1 MSAPTPSGL
10 YGLLAEFHAPEEIV
24 KAAAGVYAAGYRKVD
39 AYTPYPMEDVLDAL
53 HLHRTHVPM
62 LALTGGVLGLVGGF
76 ALQYWSSV
84 NAYPLNIG
92 GRPLFSWP
100 AFIVPAFETT
110 VLGAAVATVLGMLLL
125 NGFPQPY
132 HPVFNV
138 KSFAT
143 ASRDRFFL
151 CVESR
156 DPKFD
161 LQGSRELLMR
171 LGAHEVSEVQP

>member
-1 MSAPTPSGL
+1 MSEPTPSGL

-24 KAAAGVYAAGYRKVD
+24 KAAAGVHAAGYRRVD

-53 HLHRTHVPM
+53 HLHHTQVPM

-84 NAYPLNIG
+84 IAYPLNVG

-110 VLGAAVATVLGMLLL
+110 VLGAAIATVLGMLLL

-161 LQGSRELLMR
+161 LQRTRELLTG
-171 LGAHEVSEVQP
+171 LGAYEVSEVQP

>member
-1 MSAPTPSGL
+1 VSAPAL

-24 KAAAGVYAAGYRKVD
+24 KAAAAVYAAGYRKVD

-53 HLHRTHVPM
+53 HLHHTHVPK
-62 LALTGGVLGLVGGF
+62 LALAGGLLGLVGGWG
-76 ALQYWSSV
+76 LQYWASV
-84 NAYPLNIG
+84 IEYPMNIG
-92 GRPLFSWP
+92 GRPVNAWP
-100 AFIVPAFETT
+100 AFVVPSFETT
-110 VLGAAVATVLGMLLL
+110 VLCAAFATVIGMLLL

-156 DPKFD
+156 DPKFEA
-161 LQGSRELLMR
+161 QKTRELLKG
-171 LGAHEVSEVQP
+171 LGAYEVSEVAE

>member
-1 MSAPTPSGL
+1 MSRPEL
-10 YGLLAEFHAPEEIV
+10 YGLLAEFHSPEEIV
-24 KAAAGVYAAGYRKVD
+24 KAAAAVHAAGYRKLD
-39 AYTPYPMEDVLDAL
+39 AYTPYPMEEVLDAL
-53 HLHRTHVPM
+53 HLHETHVPK
-62 LALTGGVLGLVGGF
+62 LALAGGLLGLAGGW
-76 ALQYWSSV
+76 ALQYWASV
-84 NAYPLNIG
+84 IAYPMNIG
-92 GRPLFSWP
+92 GRPFNSWP
-100 AFIVPAFETT
+100 AFVVPSFETT
-110 VLGAAVATVLGMLLL
+110 VLGAAFATVIGMLLL

-161 LQGSRELLMR
+161 LQRTRELLQG
-171 LGAHEVSEVQP
+171 LGASEVSEVEA